1 MSGAPDTYLGAVV
14 DFDLALEAAREILAA
29 KVDDSMLDVDTSD
42 ILVEGDDG
50 VVRVD
55 KLVLA
60 DLLDRLEE
68 ASRAIRDAHHNFNWK
83 VGQALLDLKIALA
96 NAPSTTVPHRDNS
109 PPARLSEK
117 GTHDQAKRS

>member
-29 KVDDSMLDVDTSD
+29 KVDDSTLDVDTSD

-68 ASRAIRDAHHNFNWK
+68 ASRAIRDAHNNFNWN

-96 NAPSTTVPHRDNS
+96 NAPSTTVPHRDSS
-109 PPARLSEK
+109 PPARPSEM
-117 GTHDQAKRS
+117 GIHGQAKRS

>member
-68 ASRAIRDAHHNFNWK
+68 ASRAIRDAHNNFNWK

-96 NAPSTTVPHRDNS
+96 NAPSTTRRPVSCCD
-109 PPARLSEK
+109 AALAAE
-117 GTHDQAKRS
+117 

>member
-50 VVRVD
+50 IVRVD

-68 ASRAIRDAHHNFNWK
+68 ASRAIRDAHNNFNWNI
-83 VGQALLDLKIALA
+83 GQALLDLKIALA
-96 NAPSTTVPHRDNS
+96 NAPSTTAPHRDSS
-109 PPARLSEK
+109 PPARPSEE
-117 GTHDQAKRS
+117 GIHGQVKRS

>member
-29 KVDDSMLDVDTSD
+29 KVDDSTLDVDTSD

-60 DLLDRLEE
+60 DLLDCLAE
-68 ASRAIRDAHHNFNWK
+68 ASRAIRDAHNNFNWK

-96 NAPSTTVPHRDNS
+96 NAPSTGPHRDS
-109 PPARLSEK
+109 SPPPARPSE
-117 GTHDQAKRS
+117 GEIHGQAKRS